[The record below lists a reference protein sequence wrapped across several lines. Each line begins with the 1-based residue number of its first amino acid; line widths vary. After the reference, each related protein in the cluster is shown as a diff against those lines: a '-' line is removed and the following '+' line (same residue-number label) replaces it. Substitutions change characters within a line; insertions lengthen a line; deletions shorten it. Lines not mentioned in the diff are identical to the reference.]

1 MPQLHT
7 HSHAATAPERL
18 RPGVGLGERVR
29 QRRVSLGLTQTD
41 LAGERFSKEYIS
53 QIELGKTR
61 PTQETLAYLASVLR
75 TDPGYLA
82 HGVSS
87 EDQARIE
94 AMLTRAE
101 ALAQDQRFEEAVS
114 LYQDATTAVAACGA
128 PELEVRRTAGEAWA
142 QMEQGDVRK
151 AVDRLVA
158 AKTLAEHESVSEVY
172 LAEVLWKLAVG
183 RLKLG
188 STHVALGL
196 LNEAFSLT
204 ERASAAPDRQ
214 RFEILRWRCVV
225 YQRLKDV
232 DSAKNDA
239 ELALELA
246 ERLEDPRSVANA
258 YFQASLVAEREGR
271 YVAARSYAER
281 ARSKF
286 EEAADQIKVG
296 SVLNNLALIQF
307 ELGKSDDA
315 LASLKRAYGVL
326 LDAGDSG
333 RCALVVASLASLHLE
348 TGDSSLAEEQARH
361 ALELFGEGSDE
372 WTEEIAES
380 KIILG
385 RALLAQ
391 DRLEDAEA
399 ALSEAQSA
407 FEAMR
412 STSNLA
418 RAIFSR
424 GDVASKRGA
433 HEEASRLYRHS
444 ASLLQDVKI

>member
-1 MPQLHT
+1 MPQLRTHT
-7 HSHAATAPERL
+7 LAATPERV

-29 QRRVSLGLTQTD
+29 QRRVALGLTQTE

-61 PTQETLAYLASVLR
+61 PTQETLTYLASVLR
-75 TDPGYLA
+75 TDPGYLQ

-87 EDQARIE
+87 EDQAHIE

-101 ALAQDQRFEEAVS
+101 ALAQDQRFEEAVE
-114 LYQDATTAVAACGA
+114 LYQDATTAVAASGS
-128 PELEVRRTAGEAWA
+128 PELEVRRAAGEAWA
-142 QMEQGDVRK
+142 QMEQGEVRQ
-151 AVDRLVA
+151 AVDKLLLAQEVA
-158 AKTLAEHESVSEVY
+158 AREAVSDVAA
-172 LAEVLWKLAVG
+172 AEVLWKLAVG

-196 LNEAFSLT
+196 LNEAFNLADQS
-204 ERASAAPDRQ
+204 SDAPDRQ
-214 RFEILRWRCVV
+214 RFEILRWRSVV

-232 DSAKNDA
+232 ESAKADA

-246 ERLEDPRSVANA
+246 DRLEDPRSVANA
-258 YFQASLVAEREGR
+258 YFQASLIAEREGR

-286 EEAADQIKVG
+286 EEVADQVKVG

-307 ELGKSDDA
+307 ELGRSDAA
-315 LASLKRAYGVL
+315 LSSLKRAYGVL

-333 RCALVVASLASLHLE
+333 RCALVVASIASIHLE
-348 TGDSSLAEEQARH
+348 TGEATLAEEQARH
-361 ALELFGEGSDE
+361 ALELFRDGSDE
-372 WTEEIAES
+372 WSEEIAES
-380 KIILG
+380 KVILG
-385 RALLAQ
+385 RALLEQ
-391 DRLEDAEA
+391 DRLDDADGVLA
-399 ALSEAQSA
+399 EAQSA
-407 FEAMR
+407 FEAIR

-418 RAIFSR
+418 RAIFAR
-424 GDVASKRGA
+424 GDVATKRGA
-433 HEEASRLYRHS
+433 HEDASRLYRRS

>member
-1 MPQLHT
+1 MPQLRTHT
-7 HSHAATAPERL
+7 HAATPERV

-29 QRRVSLGLTQTD
+29 QRRVALGLTQTD

-61 PTQETLAYLASVLR
+61 PTQETLTYLASVLR
-75 TDPGYLA
+75 SDPGYLA
-82 HGVSS
+82 HGIST
-87 EDQARIE
+87 EDQAHVE

-101 ALAQDQRFEEAVS
+101 ALTHDQRFAEAAE
-114 LYQDATTAVAACGA
+114 LYQDATTAVAASGS
-128 PELEVRRTAGEAWA
+128 PELEVRRAAGEAWA
-142 QMEQGDVRK
+142 QMEQGEVRQALDK
-151 AVDRLVA
+151 L
-158 AKTLAEHESVSEVY
+158 LATQELATREGVPDSS
-172 LAEVLWKLAVG
+172 LAEVVWKLAVA

-196 LNEAFSLT
+196 LNEAFALAQRSPD
-204 ERASAAPDRQ
+204 ASDRQ
-214 RFEILRWRCVV
+214 RFEILRWRCIA

-232 DSAKNDA
+232 ESAKNDA

-246 ERLEDPRSVANA
+246 ERLEDARSVANA

-286 EEAADQIKVG
+286 EEVADQIKVG

-307 ELGKSDDA
+307 ELGRSDDA
-315 LASLKRAYGVL
+315 LSTLKRAYGVL

-333 RCALVVASLASLHLE
+333 RCALVVASIASIHLE
-348 TGDSSLAEEQARH
+348 TGDAPLAEEQARH
-361 ALELFGEGSDE
+361 ALELFRDGGDE
-372 WTEEIAES
+372 WSEEIAES
-380 KIILG
+380 KVILG
-385 RALLAQ
+385 RALLEQ
-391 DRLEDAEA
+391 DKLDEAEI
-399 ALSEAQSA
+399 ALSDAQAA
-407 FEAMR
+407 FEAIR

-418 RAIFSR
+418 RAILAR

-433 HEEASRLYRHS
+433 HEQASRLYRRS